1 MTCSYAAVEFKPPF
15 QLTFYVVNPI
25 TKQWVVKEINVKTFI
40 SEMGEWSESV
50 VLCPGDFGRRGVP
63 YKNFLFWWDNSCG
76 RLIWFDPYD
85 RECYRLFEHPI
96 KLDPYHTIE
105 CHGE

>member
-1 MTCSYAAVEFKPPF
+1 MTCSYVAVEFKPPF

-25 TKQWVVKEINVKTFI
+25 TKQWVVKEIKVKTFI

-76 RLIWFDPYD
+76 RLI
-85 RECYRLFEHPI
+85 
-96 KLDPYHTIE
+96 
-105 CHGE
+105 